1 MLFISI
7 AIYNSC
13 SILAKSMVNQ
23 LFFLI
28 VGLLMLVI
36 GSNYLLKSSVD
47 LSLKYKI
54 SKVVIGLTV
63 VSIATSAPELLIS
76 ISSVLKNSSDIA
88 ISNVIGSNIA
98 NFGLV
103 LGLALF
109 FSKIKI
115 NSKLIYEDWNFL
127 MIVSVIFSLFALTKV
142 EISRI
147 EGIVLFTFLIASLIY
162 IFKNSKDKEVSSN
175 EKYRSNSKLIA
186 IIVISSLMLFFG
198 SEFFV
203 DSSIYFADYFG
214 VSERIIGLTI
224 VAIGT
229 SLPEVVTTL
238 VAVFK
243 KELDISVGNIIGSN
257 IFNILAVIGI
267 TSIIKPL
274 KITNKLNLQFD
285 LSIMFVFMLFL
296 FLFYSFSKTKI
307 LGRIHG
313 VILLG
318 SFTIY
323 YLVII

>member
-28 VGLLMLVI
+28 AGLLMLVV
-36 GSNYLLKSSVD
+36 GSNYLLKSSVN

-115 NSKLIYEDWNFL
+115 KKKLIYQDWNFL
-127 MIVSVIFSLFALTKV
+127 MISSVIFSLFAITKV

-147 EGIVLFTFLIASLIY
+147 EGLVLFTLLISSLVY
-162 IFKNSKDKEVSSN
+162 IFRNSKGEEVSLN
-175 EKYRSNSKLIA
+175 ENNRSNTKLIA
-186 IIVISSLMLFFG
+186 LILVSSLMLYFG

-243 KELDISVGNIIGSN
+243 KELDISIGNIIGSN

-267 TSIIKPL
+267 TSIVKPL
-274 KITNKLNLQFD
+274 KISNKLNLQFD

-296 FLFYSFSKTKI
+296 FIFYSLSKTKI

-318 SFTIY
+318 SFIIY
-323 YLVII
+323 YIIII

>member
-1 MLFISI
+1 
-7 AIYNSC
+7 
-13 SILAKSMVNQ
+13 MVNQ

-28 VGLLMLVI
+28 VGLLMLVV
-36 GSNYLLKSSVD
+36 GSNYLLKSSVN

-103 LGLALF
+103 LGLAFF

-115 NSKLIYEDWNFL
+115 NKKLIYQDWNFL
-127 MIVSVIFSLFALTKV
+127 MISSVIFSLFAITKV

-147 EGIVLFTFLIASLIY
+147 EGLVLFTLLISSLVY
-162 IFKNSKDKEVSSN
+162 IFRNSKGEEVSLN
-175 EKYRSNSKLIA
+175 EINRSNTKLIA
-186 IIVISSLMLFFG
+186 LILISSLMLYFG

-243 KELDISVGNIIGSN
+243 KELDISIGNIIGSN

-267 TSIIKPL
+267 TSIVKPL
-274 KITNKLNLQFD
+274 KISNKLNLQFD

-296 FLFYSFSKTKI
+296 FIFYSLSKTKI

-318 SFTIY
+318 SFIIY
-323 YLVII
+323 YIIII

>member
-1 MLFISI
+1 MLI
-7 AIYNSC
+7 
-13 SILAKSMVNQ
+13 Q

-28 VGLLMLVI
+28 LGLILLVF

-47 LSLKYKI
+47 LSLKYNI

-115 NSKLIYEDWNFL
+115 SKDIINQDWNFL
-127 MIVSVIFSLFALTKV
+127 MIVSVIFTFFALSKSEV
-142 EISRI
+142 GRI
-147 EGIVLFTFLIASLIY
+147 EGGVLFSLLILSLIY
-162 IFKNSKDKEVSSN
+162 VFKKSKGDEN
-175 EKYRSNSKLIA
+175 EKKIIYNSNSKLILT
-186 IIVISSLMLFFG
+186 IFVSSIMLYLG

-203 DSSIYFADYFG
+203 ESSIYFADYFG

-243 KELDISVGNIIGSN
+243 KEMDISVGNIIGSN
-257 IFNILAVIGI
+257 IFNILAVVGL
-267 TSIIKPL
+267 TSIVKPL
-274 KITNKLNLQFD
+274 EITNVENLQFD
-285 LSIMFVFMLFL
+285 LSVMFFVMLLL
-296 FLFYSFSKTKI
+296 FLFYSLSKTKI
-307 LGRIHG
+307 LGRTNGI
-313 VILLG
+313 ILLV
-318 SFTIY
+318 SFVMY
-323 YLVII
+323 YIIIL

>member
-1 MLFISI
+1 
-7 AIYNSC
+7 
-13 SILAKSMVNQ
+13 MVNQ

-115 NSKLIYEDWNFL
+115 NSKLIYQDWNFL

-147 EGIVLFTFLIASLIY
+147 EGVVLFTFLILSLIY
-162 IFKNSKDKEVSSN
+162 IFKNSKDNEVSSN
-175 EKYRSNSKLIA
+175 DKYRSNTKLIA
-186 IIVISSLMLFFG
+186 IILISSLMLFFG

-323 YLVII
+323 YLIII

>member
-1 MLFISI
+1 MLI
-7 AIYNSC
+7 
-13 SILAKSMVNQ
+13 Q

-28 VGLLMLVI
+28 LGLILLVF

-47 LSLKYKI
+47 LSLKYNI

-88 ISNVIGSNIA
+88 VSNVIGSNIA

-115 NSKLIYEDWNFL
+115 SKNIINQDWNFL
-127 MIVSVIFSLFALTKV
+127 MIVSVIFTFFALSKSEV
-142 EISRI
+142 DRI
-147 EGIVLFTFLIASLIY
+147 EGGVLFSLLILSLIY
-162 IFKNSKDKEVSSN
+162 VFKKSKGDEN
-175 EKYRSNSKLIA
+175 EKKIIYNSNSKLILT
-186 IIVISSLMLFFG
+186 IFISSIMLYLG
-198 SEFFV
+198 AEFFV
-203 DSSIYFADYFG
+203 ESSIYFADYFG

-243 KELDISVGNIIGSN
+243 KEMDISVGNIIGSN
-257 IFNILAVIGI
+257 IFNILAVVGL
-267 TSIIKPL
+267 TSIVKPL
-274 KITNKLNLQFD
+274 EITNVENLQFD
-285 LSIMFVFMLFL
+285 LSVMFVFMLLL
-296 FLFYSFSKTKI
+296 FLFYSLSKTKI
-307 LGRIHG
+307 LGRTNGI
-313 VILLG
+313 ILLV
-318 SFTIY
+318 SFVMY
-323 YLVII
+323 YIIIL

>member
-1 MLFISI
+1 
-7 AIYNSC
+7 
-13 SILAKSMVNQ
+13 MVNQ

-115 NSKLIYEDWNFL
+115 NNKLIYQDWNFL
-127 MIVSVIFSLFALTKV
+127 MISSVIFSLFAITKV

-147 EGIVLFTFLIASLIY
+147 EGLVLFTLLISSLVY
-162 IFKNSKDKEVSSN
+162 IFRNSKGEEVSLN
-175 EKYRSNSKLIA
+175 ENNRSNTKLIA
-186 IIVISSLMLFFG
+186 LILISGLMLYFG

-243 KELDISVGNIIGSN
+243 KELDISIGNIIGSN
-257 IFNILAVIGI
+257 IFNILAVIGV
-267 TSIIKPL
+267 TSIVKPL
-274 KITNKLNLQFD
+274 KISNKLNLQFD

-296 FLFYSFSKTKI
+296 FLFYSLSKTKI

-318 SFTIY
+318 SFIIY
-323 YLVII
+323 YIIII

>member
-28 VGLLMLVI
+28 GGLLMLVV
-36 GSNYLLKSSVD
+36 GSNYLLKSSVN

-115 NSKLIYEDWNFL
+115 NKKLIYLDWNFL
-127 MIVSVIFSLFALTKV
+127 MISSVIFSLFAITKV

-147 EGIVLFTFLIASLIY
+147 EGLVLFTLLISSLVY
-162 IFKNSKDKEVSSN
+162 IFRNSKGEEVSLN
-175 EKYRSNSKLIA
+175 ENNRSNTKLIA
-186 IIVISSLMLFFG
+186 LILVSSLMLYFG

-243 KELDISVGNIIGSN
+243 KELDISIGNIIGSN

-267 TSIIKPL
+267 TSIVKPL
-274 KITNKLNLQFD
+274 KISNKLNLQFD

-296 FLFYSFSKTKI
+296 FIFYSLSKTKI

-318 SFTIY
+318 SFIIY
-323 YLVII
+323 YIIII

>member
-13 SILAKSMVNQ
+13 SILAKYMLNQ

-28 VGLLMLVI
+28 VGLLMLVT

-147 EGIVLFTFLIASLIY
+147 EGIVLFTFLIVSLIY
-162 IFKNSKDKEVSSN
+162 IFKNSKDKVRLLPCKN
-175 EKYRSNSKLIA
+175 KNSRHDC
-186 IIVISSLMLFFG
+186 F
-198 SEFFV
+198 
-203 DSSIYFADYFG
+203 
-214 VSERIIGLTI
+214 
-224 VAIGT
+224 
-229 SLPEVVTTL
+229 
-238 VAVFK
+238 
-243 KELDISVGNIIGSN
+243 
-257 IFNILAVIGI
+257 
-267 TSIIKPL
+267 
-274 KITNKLNLQFD
+274 
-285 LSIMFVFMLFL
+285 
-296 FLFYSFSKTKI
+296 
-307 LGRIHG
+307 
-313 VILLG
+313 
-318 SFTIY
+318 
-323 YLVII
+323 

>member
-1 MLFISI
+1 MI

-13 SILAKSMVNQ
+13 IILATHMLSQ

-28 VGLLMLVI
+28 LGLILLVL
-36 GSNYLLKSSVD
+36 GSNYLLKSAVD
-47 LSLKYKI
+47 LSLKYNI

-76 ISSVLKNSSDIA
+76 ISSVLKNASDIA

-115 NSKLIYEDWNFL
+115 TKKTIIHDWNFL
-127 MIVSVIFSLFALTKV
+127 MIVSL
-142 EISRI
+142 
-147 EGIVLFTFLIASLIY
+147 LFTFFSLSNNEINRAEGGILFTLLVCSLLY
-162 IFKNSKDKEVSSN
+162 VFKSSDKQKSEKEVIDKSN
-175 EKYRSNSKLIA
+175 FKLIV
-186 IIVISSLMLFFG
+186 IIVFSSLMLFYG

-203 DSSIYFADYFG
+203 KSSIYFADYFG

-243 KELDISVGNIIGSN
+243 KELDISIGNIIGSN
-257 IFNILAVIGI
+257 IFNILAVIGLTAI
-267 TSIIKPL
+267 VKPL
-274 KITNKLNLQFD
+274 EISSKENLQFD
-285 LSIMFVFMLFL
+285 LSVMFVFMLFL

-307 LGRIHG
+307 LGRING
-313 VILLG
+313 IILLM
-318 SFTIY
+318 SFVIY
-323 YLVII
+323 YIFIL

>member
-1 MLFISI
+1 ML
-7 AIYNSC
+7 
-13 SILAKSMVNQ
+13 VQ

-28 VGLLMLVI
+28 LGLILLVF

-47 LSLKYKI
+47 LSLKYNI

-115 NSKLIYEDWNFL
+115 SKDIINQDWNFL
-127 MIVSVIFSLFALTKV
+127 MIVSVIFTFFALSKSEV
-142 EISRI
+142 GRI
-147 EGIVLFTFLIASLIY
+147 EGGVLFSLLILSLIY
-162 IFKNSKDKEVSSN
+162 VFKKSKGDEN
-175 EKYRSNSKLIA
+175 EKKIIYNSNSKLILT
-186 IIVISSLMLFFG
+186 IFVSSIMLYLG

-203 DSSIYFADYFG
+203 ESSIYFADYFG

-257 IFNILAVIGI
+257 IFNILAVVGL
-267 TSIIKPL
+267 TSIVKPL
-274 KITNKLNLQFD
+274 EITNVENLQFD
-285 LSIMFVFMLFL
+285 LSVMFFVMLLL
-296 FLFYSFSKTKI
+296 FLFYSLSKTKI
-307 LGRIHG
+307 LGKTNGI
-313 VILLG
+313 ILLL
-318 SFTIY
+318 SFVMY
-323 YLVII
+323 YILIL

>member
-1 MLFISI
+1 MI

-13 SILAKSMVNQ
+13 IILATHMLSQ

-28 VGLLMLVI
+28 LGLILLVL
-36 GSNYLLKSSVD
+36 GSNYLLKSAVD
-47 LSLKYKI
+47 LSLKYNI

-76 ISSVLKNSSDIA
+76 ISSVLKNASDIA

-115 NSKLIYEDWNFL
+115 TKKTIIHDWNFL
-127 MIVSVIFSLFALTKV
+127 MIVSL
-142 EISRI
+142 
-147 EGIVLFTFLIASLIY
+147 LFTFFSLSNNEINRAEGGILFTLLVCSLLY
-162 IFKNSKDKEVSSN
+162 VFKSSDKQKSEKEVIDKSN
-175 EKYRSNSKLIA
+175 FKLVI
-186 IIVISSLMLFFG
+186 IIVFSSLMLFYG

-203 DSSIYFADYFG
+203 KSSIYFADYFG

-243 KELDISVGNIIGSN
+243 KELDISIGNIIGSN
-257 IFNILAVIGI
+257 IFNILAVIGLTAI
-267 TSIIKPL
+267 VKPL
-274 KITNKLNLQFD
+274 EISSKENLQFD
-285 LSIMFVFMLFL
+285 LSVMFAFMLFL

-307 LGRIHG
+307 LGRING
-313 VILLG
+313 IILLM
-318 SFTIY
+318 SFVMY
-323 YLVII
+323 YIFIL

>member
-28 VGLLMLVI
+28 VGLLMLVV
-36 GSNYLLKSSVD
+36 GSNYLLKSSVN

-115 NSKLIYEDWNFL
+115 KKKLIYQDWNFL
-127 MIVSVIFSLFALTKV
+127 MISSVIFSLFAITKV

-147 EGIVLFTFLIASLIY
+147 EGLVLFTLLISSLVY
-162 IFKNSKDKEVSSN
+162 IFRNSKGEEVSLN
-175 EKYRSNSKLIA
+175 EINRSNTKLIA
-186 IIVISSLMLFFG
+186 LILISSLMLYFG

-243 KELDISVGNIIGSN
+243 KELDISIGNIIGSN

-267 TSIIKPL
+267 TSIVKPL
-274 KITNKLNLQFD
+274 KISNKLNLQFD

-296 FLFYSFSKTKI
+296 FIFYSLSKTKI

-318 SFTIY
+318 SFIIY
-323 YLVII
+323 YIIII

>member
-1 MLFISI
+1 MLI
-7 AIYNSC
+7 
-13 SILAKSMVNQ
+13 Q

-28 VGLLMLVI
+28 LGLILLVF

-47 LSLKYKI
+47 LSLKYNI

-115 NSKLIYEDWNFL
+115 SKNIINQDWNFL
-127 MIVSVIFSLFALTKV
+127 MIVSVIFTFFALSKSEV
-142 EISRI
+142 DRI
-147 EGIVLFTFLIASLIY
+147 EGGVLFSLLILSLIY
-162 IFKNSKDKEVSSN
+162 VFKKSKNDEN
-175 EKYRSNSKLIA
+175 EKKIIYNSNSKLILT
-186 IIVISSLMLFFG
+186 IFVSSIMLYLG

-203 DSSIYFADYFG
+203 ESSIYFADYFG

-257 IFNILAVIGI
+257 IFNILAVVGL
-267 TSIIKPL
+267 TSIVKPL
-274 KITNKLNLQFD
+274 EITNIENLQFD
-285 LSIMFVFMLFL
+285 LSVMFVFMLLL
-296 FLFYSFSKTKI
+296 FLFYSLPKTKI
-307 LGRIHG
+307 LGRTNGI
-313 VILLG
+313 ILLV
-318 SFTIY
+318 SFVMY
-323 YLVII
+323 YIMIL

>member
-1 MLFISI
+1 
-7 AIYNSC
+7 
-13 SILAKSMVNQ
+13 MVNQ

-28 VGLLMLVI
+28 GGLLMLVV
-36 GSNYLLKSSVD
+36 GSNYLLKSSVN

-115 NSKLIYEDWNFL
+115 KKKLIYQDWNFL
-127 MIVSVIFSLFALTKV
+127 MISSVIFSLFAITKV

-147 EGIVLFTFLIASLIY
+147 EGLVLFTLLISSLVY
-162 IFKNSKDKEVSSN
+162 IFRNSKGEEVSLN
-175 EKYRSNSKLIA
+175 EINRSNTKLIA
-186 IIVISSLMLFFG
+186 LILISSLMLYFG

-243 KELDISVGNIIGSN
+243 KELDISIGNIIGSN

-267 TSIIKPL
+267 TSIVKPL
-274 KITNKLNLQFD
+274 KISNKLNLQFD

-296 FLFYSFSKTKI
+296 FLFYSLSKTKI

-318 SFTIY
+318 SFIIY
-323 YLVII
+323 YIIII

>member
-1 MLFISI
+1 MLI
-7 AIYNSC
+7 
-13 SILAKSMVNQ
+13 Q

-28 VGLLMLVI
+28 LGLILLVF

-47 LSLKYKI
+47 LSLKYNI

-115 NSKLIYEDWNFL
+115 SKNIINQDWNFL
-127 MIVSVIFSLFALTKV
+127 MIVSVIFTFFALSKSEV
-142 EISRI
+142 DRI
-147 EGIVLFTFLIASLIY
+147 EGGVLFSLLILSLIY
-162 IFKNSKDKEVSSN
+162 VFKKSKNDEN
-175 EKYRSNSKLIA
+175 EKKIIYNSNSKLILT
-186 IIVISSLMLFFG
+186 IFVSSIMLYLG

-203 DSSIYFADYFG
+203 ESSIYFADYFG

-257 IFNILAVIGI
+257 IFNILAVVGL
-267 TSIIKPL
+267 TSIVKPL
-274 KITNKLNLQFD
+274 EITNIENLQFD
-285 LSIMFVFMLFL
+285 LSVMFVFMLLL
-296 FLFYSFSKTKI
+296 FLFYSLSKTKI
-307 LGRIHG
+307 LGRTNGI
-313 VILLG
+313 ILLL
-318 SFTIY
+318 SFLMY
-323 YLVII
+323 YIIIL

>member
-1 MLFISI
+1 
-7 AIYNSC
+7 
-13 SILAKSMVNQ
+13 MVNQ

-28 VGLLMLVI
+28 VGLLMLVV
-36 GSNYLLKSSVD
+36 GSNYLLKSSVN

-103 LGLALF
+103 LGLAFF

-115 NSKLIYEDWNFL
+115 NKKLIYQDWNFL
-127 MIVSVIFSLFALTKV
+127 MISSVIFSLFAITKV

-147 EGIVLFTFLIASLIY
+147 EGLVLFTLLISSLVY
-162 IFKNSKDKEVSSN
+162 IFRNSKGEEVSLN
-175 EKYRSNSKLIA
+175 ENNRSNTKLIA
-186 IIVISSLMLFFG
+186 LILVSSLMLYFG

-243 KELDISVGNIIGSN
+243 KELDISIGNIIGSN

-267 TSIIKPL
+267 TSIVKPL
-274 KITNKLNLQFD
+274 KISNKLNLQFD

-296 FLFYSFSKTKI
+296 FIFYSLSKTKI

-318 SFTIY
+318 SFIIY
-323 YLVII
+323 YIIII

>member
-7 AIYNSC
+7 TIYNSC
-13 SILAKSMVNQ
+13 AILAKYMLNQ
-23 LFFLI
+23 LFFLL

-76 ISSVLKNSSDIA
+76 ISSALKNSSDIA

-115 NSKLIYEDWNFL
+115 NTKLIYQDWNFL

-147 EGIVLFTFLIASLIY
+147 EGTVLFTFLIASLIY
-162 IFKNSKDKEVSSN
+162 TFKNSKDKEVSSN
-175 EKYRSNSKLIA
+175 DNYRSNTKLIA

-243 KELDISVGNIIGSN
+243 KELEISVGNIIGSN

-274 KITNKLNLQFD
+274 KITDKLNLQFD

-296 FLFYSFSKTKI
+296 FLFYSLSKTKI

-313 VILLG
+313 VILIG
-318 SFTIY
+318 SFIIY

>member
-1 MLFISI
+1 MLI
-7 AIYNSC
+7 
-13 SILAKSMVNQ
+13 Q

-28 VGLLMLVI
+28 LGLILLVF

-47 LSLKYKI
+47 LSLKYNI

-115 NSKLIYEDWNFL
+115 SNNIINQDWNFL
-127 MIVSVIFSLFALTKV
+127 MIVSVIFTFFALSKSEV
-142 EISRI
+142 DRI
-147 EGIVLFTFLIASLIY
+147 EGGVLFSLLILSLIY
-162 IFKNSKDKEVSSN
+162 VFKKSKGDEN
-175 EKYRSNSKLIA
+175 EKKIIYNSNSKLILT
-186 IIVISSLMLFFG
+186 IFVSSIMLYLG

-203 DSSIYFADYFG
+203 ESSIYFADYFG

-238 VAVFK
+238 VAVIK

-257 IFNILAVIGI
+257 IFNILAVVGL
-267 TSIIKPL
+267 TSIVKPL
-274 KITNKLNLQFD
+274 EITNVENLQFD
-285 LSIMFVFMLFL
+285 LSVMFFVMLLL
-296 FLFYSFSKTKI
+296 FLFYSLSKTKI
-307 LGRIHG
+307 LGRTNGI
-313 VILLG
+313 ILLV
-318 SFTIY
+318 SFVMY
-323 YLVII
+323 YIIIL

>member
-1 MLFISI
+1 
-7 AIYNSC
+7 
-13 SILAKSMVNQ
+13 MVNQ

-28 VGLLMLVI
+28 VGLLMLVV

-115 NSKLIYEDWNFL
+115 NSKLIYQDWNFL

-147 EGIVLFTFLIASLIY
+147 EGVVLFTFLILSLIY
-162 IFKNSKDKEVSSN
+162 IFKNSKDNEVSSN
-175 EKYRSNSKLIA
+175 DKYRSNTKLIA
-186 IIVISSLMLFFG
+186 IILISSLMLFFG

-323 YLVII
+323 YLIII

>member
-1 MLFISI
+1 MLI
-7 AIYNSC
+7 
-13 SILAKSMVNQ
+13 Q

-28 VGLLMLVI
+28 LGLILLVF

-47 LSLKYKI
+47 LSLKYNI

-115 NSKLIYEDWNFL
+115 SKNIINQDWNFL
-127 MIVSVIFSLFALTKV
+127 MIVSVIFTFFALSKSEV
-142 EISRI
+142 DRI
-147 EGIVLFTFLIASLIY
+147 EGGVLFSLLILSLIY
-162 IFKNSKDKEVSSN
+162 VFKKSKGDEN
-175 EKYRSNSKLIA
+175 EKKIIYNSNSKLILT
-186 IIVISSLMLFFG
+186 IFVSSIMLYLG

-203 DSSIYFADYFG
+203 ESSIYFADYFG

-257 IFNILAVIGI
+257 IFNILAVVGL
-267 TSIIKPL
+267 TSIVKPL
-274 KITNKLNLQFD
+274 EITNVENLQFD
-285 LSIMFVFMLFL
+285 LSVMFFVMLLL
-296 FLFYSFSKTKI
+296 FLFYSLSKTKI
-307 LGRIHG
+307 LGKTNGI
-313 VILLG
+313 ILLL
-318 SFTIY
+318 SFVMY
-323 YLVII
+323 YILIL

>member
-1 MLFISI
+1 
-7 AIYNSC
+7 
-13 SILAKSMVNQ
+13 
-23 LFFLI
+23 
-28 VGLLMLVI
+28 MLVF

-47 LSLKYKI
+47 LSLKYNI

-115 NSKLIYEDWNFL
+115 SKNIINQDWNFL
-127 MIVSVIFSLFALTKV
+127 MIVSVIFTFFALSKSEV
-142 EISRI
+142 DRI
-147 EGIVLFTFLIASLIY
+147 EGGVLFSLLILSLIY
-162 IFKNSKDKEVSSN
+162 VFKKSKGDEN
-175 EKYRSNSKLIA
+175 EKKIIYNSNSKLILT
-186 IIVISSLMLFFG
+186 IFVSSIMLYLG

-203 DSSIYFADYFG
+203 ESSIYFADYFG

-243 KELDISVGNIIGSN
+243 KEMDISVGNIIGSN
-257 IFNILAVIGI
+257 IFNILAVVGL
-267 TSIIKPL
+267 TSIVKPL
-274 KITNKLNLQFD
+274 EITNVENLQFD
-285 LSIMFVFMLFL
+285 LSVMFFVMLLL
-296 FLFYSFSKTKI
+296 FLFYSLSKTKI
-307 LGRIHG
+307 LGRTNGI
-313 VILLG
+313 ILLV
-318 SFTIY
+318 SFVMY
-323 YLVII
+323 YIIIL

>member
-1 MLFISI
+1 MLI
-7 AIYNSC
+7 
-13 SILAKSMVNQ
+13 Q

-28 VGLLMLVI
+28 LGLILLVF

-47 LSLKYKI
+47 LSLKYNI

-115 NSKLIYEDWNFL
+115 SKNIINQDWNFL
-127 MIVSVIFSLFALTKV
+127 MIVSVIFTFFALSKSEV
-142 EISRI
+142 DRI
-147 EGIVLFTFLIASLIY
+147 EGGVLFSLLILSLIY
-162 IFKNSKDKEVSSN
+162 VFKKSKGDEN
-175 EKYRSNSKLIA
+175 EKKIIYNSNSKLILT
-186 IIVISSLMLFFG
+186 IFISSIMLYLG

-203 DSSIYFADYFG
+203 ESSIYFADYFG

-243 KELDISVGNIIGSN
+243 KEMDISVGNIIGSN
-257 IFNILAVIGI
+257 IFNILAVVGL
-267 TSIIKPL
+267 TSIVKPL
-274 KITNKLNLQFD
+274 EITNVENLQFD
-285 LSIMFVFMLFL
+285 LSVMFFVMLLL
-296 FLFYSFSKTKI
+296 FLFYSLSKTKI
-307 LGRIHG
+307 LGRTNGI
-313 VILLG
+313 ILLV
-318 SFTIY
+318 SFVMY
-323 YLVII
+323 YIIIL

>member
-1 MLFISI
+1 MLFIII

-13 SILAKSMVNQ
+13 IILAKLMLTQ

-28 VGLLMLVI
+28 LGLILLVL

-47 LSLKYKI
+47 LSLKFNI

-115 NSKLIYEDWNFL
+115 SKDIINQDWNFL
-127 MIVSVIFSLFALTKV
+127 MIVSVIFTFFALSKSEV
-142 EISRI
+142 GRI
-147 EGIVLFTFLIASLIY
+147 EGGILFTLLILSLIY
-162 IFKNSKDKEVSSN
+162 VFKKSKDDQSEKKIIYKSNAKLILTIFVSS
-175 EKYRSNSKLIA
+175 I
-186 IIVISSLMLFFG
+186 MLYFG

-203 DSSIYFADYFG
+203 ESSIYFAGYFG

-257 IFNILAVIGI
+257 IFNILAVVGLTSIVKPLLI
-267 TSIIKPL
+267 TSKE
-274 KITNKLNLQFD
+274 NLQFD
-285 LSIMFVFMLFL
+285 ISVMFVFMLL
-296 FLFYSFSKTKI
+296 VFLFYSLSKTKI
-307 LGRIHG
+307 LGKTNGI
-313 VILLG
+313 ILLL
-318 SFTIY
+318 SFVMY
-323 YLVII
+323 YILIL

>member
-1 MLFISI
+1 MLI
-7 AIYNSC
+7 
-13 SILAKSMVNQ
+13 Q

-28 VGLLMLVI
+28 LGLILLVF

-47 LSLKYKI
+47 LSLKYNI

-115 NSKLIYEDWNFL
+115 SKNIINQDWNFL
-127 MIVSVIFSLFALTKV
+127 MIVSVIFTFFALSKSEV
-142 EISRI
+142 DRI
-147 EGIVLFTFLIASLIY
+147 EGGVLFSLLILSLIY
-162 IFKNSKDKEVSSN
+162 VFKKSKNDEN
-175 EKYRSNSKLIA
+175 EKKIIYNSNSKLILT
-186 IIVISSLMLFFG
+186 IFVSSIMLYLG

-203 DSSIYFADYFG
+203 ESSIYFADYFG

-257 IFNILAVIGI
+257 IFNILAVVGL
-267 TSIIKPL
+267 TSIVKPL
-274 KITNKLNLQFD
+274 EITKIENLQFD
-285 LSIMFVFMLFL
+285 LSVMFVFMLLL
-296 FLFYSFSKTKI
+296 FLFYSLSKTKI
-307 LGRIHG
+307 LGRTNGI
-313 VILLG
+313 ILLL
-318 SFTIY
+318 SFLMY
-323 YLVII
+323 YIIIL

>member
-28 VGLLMLVI
+28 VGLLMLVV

-76 ISSVLKNSSDIA
+76 VSSVLKNSSDIA

-98 NFGLV
+98 NFDLV

-115 NSKLIYEDWNFL
+115 NKKLIYQDWNFL
-127 MIVSVIFSLFALTKV
+127 MISSVIFSLFAITKV

-147 EGIVLFTFLIASLIY
+147 EGLVLFTLLISSLVY
-162 IFKNSKDKEVSSN
+162 IFRNSKGEEVSLN
-175 EKYRSNSKLIA
+175 ENNRSNTKLIA
-186 IIVISSLMLFFG
+186 LILVSSLMLYFG

-243 KELDISVGNIIGSN
+243 KELDISIGNIIGSN

-267 TSIIKPL
+267 TSIVKPL
-274 KITNKLNLQFD
+274 KISNKLNLQFD

-296 FLFYSFSKTKI
+296 FLFYSLSKTKI

-318 SFTIY
+318 SFIIY
-323 YLVII
+323 YIIII

>member
-1 MLFISI
+1 ML
-7 AIYNSC
+7 
-13 SILAKSMVNQ
+13 NQ

-28 VGLLMLVI
+28 VGLLMLVT

-147 EGIVLFTFLIASLIY
+147 EGIVLFTFLIVSLIY
-162 IFKNSKDKEVSSN
+162 IFKNSKDKEVPSN
-175 EKYRSNSKLIA
+175 DKYRSNTKLIA
-186 IIVISSLMLFFG
+186 ILIISSLMLFFG

-203 DSSIYFADYFG
+203 DSSIYFAGYFG

-257 IFNILAVIGI
+257 IFNILAVIG
-267 TSIIKPL
+267 
-274 KITNKLNLQFD
+274 
-285 LSIMFVFMLFL
+285 LSL
-296 FLFYSFSKTKI
+296 
-307 LGRIHG
+307 IH
-313 VILLG
+313 I
-318 SFTIY
+318 
-323 YLVII
+323 

>member
-1 MLFISI
+1 
-7 AIYNSC
+7 
-13 SILAKSMVNQ
+13 
-23 LFFLI
+23 
-28 VGLLMLVI
+28 MLVF

-47 LSLKYKI
+47 LSLKYNI

-115 NSKLIYEDWNFL
+115 SKNIINQDWNFL
-127 MIVSVIFSLFALTKV
+127 MIVSVIFTFFALSKS
-142 EISRI
+142 ELDRI
-147 EGIVLFTFLIASLIY
+147 EGGVLFSLLILSLIY
-162 IFKNSKDKEVSSN
+162 VFKKSKNDEN
-175 EKYRSNSKLIA
+175 EKKIIYNSNSKLILT
-186 IIVISSLMLFFG
+186 IFVSSIMLYLG

-203 DSSIYFADYFG
+203 ESSIYFADYFG

-257 IFNILAVIGI
+257 IFNILAVVGL
-267 TSIIKPL
+267 TSIVKPL
-274 KITNKLNLQFD
+274 EITNIENLQFD
-285 LSIMFVFMLFL
+285 LSVMFVFMLLL
-296 FLFYSFSKTKI
+296 FLFYSLSKTKI
-307 LGRIHG
+307 LGRTNGI
-313 VILLG
+313 ILLL
-318 SFTIY
+318 SFLMY
-323 YLVII
+323 YIIIL

>member
-1 MLFISI
+1 MLI
-7 AIYNSC
+7 
-13 SILAKSMVNQ
+13 Q
-23 LFFLI
+23 LIFLI
-28 VGLLMLVI
+28 LGLILLVF

-47 LSLKYKI
+47 LSLKYNI

-115 NSKLIYEDWNFL
+115 SKNIINQDRNFL
-127 MIVSVIFSLFALTKV
+127 MIVSVIFTFFALSKSEV
-142 EISRI
+142 DRI
-147 EGIVLFTFLIASLIY
+147 EGGVLFSLLILSLIY
-162 IFKNSKDKEVSSN
+162 VFKKSKGDEN
-175 EKYRSNSKLIA
+175 EKKIIYNSNSKLILT
-186 IIVISSLMLFFG
+186 IFVSSIMLYLG

-203 DSSIYFADYFG
+203 ESSIYFADYFG

-257 IFNILAVIGI
+257 IFNILAVVGL
-267 TSIIKPL
+267 TSIVKPL
-274 KITNKLNLQFD
+274 EITNVENLQFD
-285 LSIMFVFMLFL
+285 LSVMFFVMLLL
-296 FLFYSFSKTKI
+296 FLFYSLSKTKI
-307 LGRIHG
+307 LGRTNGLFYWSH
-313 VILLG
+313 L
-318 SFTIY
+318 
-323 YLVII
+323 

>member
-1 MLFISI
+1 
-7 AIYNSC
+7 
-13 SILAKSMVNQ
+13 
-23 LFFLI
+23 
-28 VGLLMLVI
+28 MLVF

-47 LSLKYKI
+47 LSLKYNI

-115 NSKLIYEDWNFL
+115 SKNIINQDWNFL
-127 MIVSVIFSLFALTKV
+127 MIVSVIFTFFALSKSEV
-142 EISRI
+142 DRI
-147 EGIVLFTFLIASLIY
+147 EGGVLFSLLILSLIY
-162 IFKNSKDKEVSSN
+162 VFKKSKGDEN
-175 EKYRSNSKLIA
+175 EKKIIYNSNSKLILT
-186 IIVISSLMLFFG
+186 ISVSSIMLYLG

-203 DSSIYFADYFG
+203 ESSIYFADYFG

-257 IFNILAVIGI
+257 IFNILAVVGL
-267 TSIIKPL
+267 TSIVKPL
-274 KITNKLNLQFD
+274 EITNVENLQFD
-285 LSIMFVFMLFL
+285 LSVMFFVMLLL
-296 FLFYSFSKTKI
+296 FLFYSLSKTKI
-307 LGRIHG
+307 LGRTNGI
-313 VILLG
+313 ILLV
-318 SFTIY
+318 SFVMY
-323 YLVII
+323 YIIIL